1 MTARLTRW
9 AGLCAAVPLALVLTG
24 CGGGG
29 DDLKPVFPTLK
40 APSPAPAASADPD
53 AAEKA
58 AVLKAYE
65 GLTEAEARSY
75 ATAKL
80 DPELETY
87 AGHKAL
93 ADIKATIFY
102 HQQQNT
108 RMQGTV
114 AREPK
119 VDTIDTASDPLEATI
134 TDCADSSQYEE
145 IEAKSGKVRKLK
157 SPGPRRHYVTST
169 AQRARTGEWKIYTYT
184 IERDR
189 TC

>member
-1 MTARLTRW
+1 MMTARMTRW
-9 AGLCAAVPLALVLTG
+9 AGLCAAVPLALALTA
-24 CGGGG
+24 CGGG
-29 DDLKPVFPTLK
+29 DDGAKPSA
-40 APSPAPAASADPD
+40 APPAASSPAPSVDPD

-87 AGHKAL
+87 AAHKAL
-93 ADIKATIFY
+93 ADIKVTLFY
-102 HQQQNT
+102 HQQQQT
-108 RMQGTV
+108 RMRGTV
-114 AREPK
+114 SREPE
-119 VDTIDTASDPLEATI
+119 VETIDTASDPLEATI

-145 IEAKSGKVRKLK
+145 IDADGKVRELK

-169 AQRARTGEWKIYTYT
+169 AQRAKTGEWKIYTYT